1 MVMETRR
8 YLAILVALSGCDG
21 TVGPPGAA
29 GDPPP
34 ITRCEDPMAPPPV
47 ELVPVSPTRQLR
59 RVTLSLAG
67 RGPTDEEY
75 AAVQAAGDEAA
86 QRAEVLRVA
95 DRLLAEPSFYDRMVE
110 FGHDWVPVQRL
121 RVGMADE
128 SYWGSQAANLHPCD
142 DGTLHPGALYPAGDD
157 GGPGASLCNDPAPA
171 ISVEPWWAP
180 GTTVEV
186 VNLVGSDVREAGGID
201 CGISAG
207 GYYDRALPADG
218 CSCGPN
224 LVYCIPHSGFA
235 LHTDGDEALP
245 LRQAWDEPAR
255 LLAHIAWHDRPL
267 TDFVVGNYTV
277 APLMLRHLYVRMG
290 RQNSANAALDE
301 DESWWRSTFAGDQDP
316 HHAAATDPLAWREI
330 VVEKL
335 DPFLMSLSGG
345 ERSADLART
354 YHHDPRITNEP
365 IQGVAASGALTTLAV
380 QSSFPRERVRAARLL
395 ETFACHQFTPPP
407 PEAHLGNVT
416 LDIALEGECQ
426 YCHRLMDPAAIHFK
440 RWSFGL
446 HYIQEVSYIPG
457 TATYP
462 YDSERLDVQRWEQLY
477 IPGTVLTPATEE
489 ELAINPDARLLDFL
503 PPERELFGLHSDG
516 TNGPLGFA
524 KLLVESGRFDEC
536 AVRRIYERFVGRP
549 LDPSREAGYIQSLVQ
564 TFVDGDRRVR
574 PFVRYLVERPDFQ
587 HGAIRRTP

>member
-1 MVMETRR
+1 M
-8 YLAILVALSGCDG
+8 VALVGVTACNGNVDG
-21 TVGPPGAA
+21 PAA
-29 GDPPP
+29 PGDPPP
-34 ITRCEDPMAPPPV
+34 LTRCEDPMPTPPA
-47 ELVPVSPTRQLR
+47 EIVPISPTRQLR
-59 RVTLSLAG
+59 RVTLALAG

-75 AAVQAAGDEAA
+75 DAILAAGDESA
-86 QRAEVLRVA
+86 QRAAVLAVA
-95 DRLLAEPSFYDRMVE
+95 DRLLADPAFYDRILE

-128 SYWGSQAANLHPCD
+128 SYWGSQATNIYPCD
-142 DGTLHPGALYPAGDD
+142 DGSAHPGAFYPTGES
-157 GGPGASLCNDPAPA
+157 GGPSEALCDDPTPTVS
-171 ISVEPWWAP
+171 IEPWWAP

-186 VNLVGSDVREAGGID
+186 VAAIGSDVRSAGGRD
-201 CGISAG
+201 CGQSEG
-207 GYYDRALPADG
+207 GYYDRTLPDPG

-235 LHTDGDEALP
+235 LHTDGDENLP

-290 RQNSANAALDE
+290 RQNSEFAALDD
-301 DESWWRSTFAGDQDP
+301 DESWWRSTFDGAQDP
-316 HHAAATDPLAWREI
+316 HHAAPTDPLAWREI
-330 VVEKL
+330 VIEKL

-345 ERSADLART
+345 VASADLGRT
-354 YHHDPRITNEP
+354 YHHDPRVTNEP
-365 IQGVAASGALTTLAV
+365 IEGIAASGALTTLAV

-407 PEAHLGNVT
+407 PDSHLGNVD

-446 HYIQEVSYIPG
+446 HYIQEISYIPG
-457 TATYP
+457 TSTWP
-462 YDSERLDVQRWEQLY
+462 YESERLDVQRWEQLY
-477 IPGTVLTPATEE
+477 IPGTVLTPATEA

-549 LDPSREAGYIQSLVQ
+549 LDPSREAGYIAALVQ
-564 TFVDGDRRVR
+564 EFVDGDRRVR
-574 PFVRYLVERPDFQ
+574 PFVRALVARPDFL